1 MPTPYGICLLTSNN
15 MSHHGDML
23 SDGKEMSPTLE
34 NCIVLTWLRLIH
46 YDLPKLVKQRYGTEL
61 RSRTFVSIKPDIS
74 QALQSLLDEIR
85 SADDAKVIRTA
96 ALPFKKSSSGVR
108 QQGSTPILDPRERCK
123 LAGRAEFRQ
132 FLNTC
137 KYLTKNDRKCMNKA
151 RQIVGIIDDQSDDAY
166 ADCQY
171 DSHPPV
177 NEVDPAPNS
186 VSSSTFRFMSVSRS
200 TLVRFIIIVIVIVV
214 VVVVVVVLLVD
225 VVVVVV
231 VIIIISIVQLIHRPH
246 HHRRHH
252 HVRVTV
258 DSGATG
264 NMIRLSTVQRLGATI
279 RRCSQSA
286 HQADGSSPPTVI
298 CETRLTLVRGEKS
311 FTFDGLIIENLDVE
325 VIAERPFMECND
337 IAVRPAKRQVILC
350 DGTSLWL

>member
-1 MPTPYGICLLTSNN
+1 

-23 SDGKEMSPTLE
+23 SDGKEMSPKLE

-46 YDLPKLVKQRYGTEL
+46 YGLPKLVKQQYGTEL

-108 QQGSTPILDPRERCK
+108 QQGSTPRLDPRERCK

-171 DSHPPV
+171 DSHTPV
-177 NEVDPAPNS
+177 NEVDPAPNVPIHVRQS
-186 VSSSTFRFMSVSRS
+186 FYICTFYH
-200 TLVRFIIIVIVIVV
+200 
-214 VVVVVVVLLVD
+214 
-225 VVVVVV
+225 
-231 VIIIISIVQLIHRPH
+231 HRHRHRRRRPPRPGRRRRR
-246 HHRRHH
+246 RRHH
-252 HVRVTV
+252 HQHRPTHP
-258 DSGATG
+258 SSSSSSSSSSCKG
-264 NMIRLSTVQRLGATI
+264 N
-279 RRCSQSA
+279 RR
-286 HQADGSSPPTVI
+286 
-298 CETRLTLVRGEKS
+298 
-311 FTFDGLIIENLDVE
+311 
-325 VIAERPFMECND
+325 
-337 IAVRPAKRQVILC
+337 
-350 DGTSLWL
+350 